1 MADPT
6 LYDHLGRPIRRQE
19 LTREHAAPSLMG
31 VRQVWDAEAIS
42 SGLTPERLAAILR
55 DAAQGD
61 HRAYLTLA
69 EEMEERDPHYASVL
83 ATRKRAV
90 SGLEVTVEAA
100 GDEAADVDLADEIRD
115 LVSRPEFGDLLPEL
129 LDALGKGYAVAE
141 IIWDRTG
148 RTWSPERYEW
158 RDPRHFVFD
167 LEDGRTLRLLDEA
180 DMVRGI
186 PLAPYKFIAHVP
198 RLKSGLPIRGG
209 LARLVAVAHM
219 CKSYA
224 LTDWLAFCE
233 VFGMPLRL
241 GRYGPGASED
251 DIRKLVTA
259 VANIGT
265 DAAGVIPESMRVE
278 FVEAG
283 KAAGGQE
290 LFQRLA
296 EWLDKQVSKA
306 VLGQTMTTDDGASLS
321 QAQVHND
328 VRLDILRADVR
339 QLANTLN
346 RDLVIPFIQLNH
358 GPRERYPRLLLPVP
372 EPEDLATLAD
382 VLAKL
387 VPLGLKVE
395 GSVVRDKLGLPDPED
410 DAEVLATPVSTG
422 PATAVNQR
430 TRKALNQGV
439 PAPAPDKPDGPD
451 EIDELE
457 TEALAE
463 WEHLAAPVI
472 NPVLRL
478 AEEAGS
484 FEEFLAKLPELVG
497 TMDSTA
503 LARDLAEAAF
513 RARGLGDAGDDA

>member
-6 LYDHLGRPIRRQE
+6 LYDHLGQPIRRQE

-31 VRQVWDAEAIS
+31 VRQVWDAETIAA
-42 SGLTPERLAAILR
+42 GLTPGRLAAMLR

-90 SGLEVTVEAA
+90 SGLEITVEAA
-100 GDEAADVDLADEIRD
+100 SDEAADVDLADAVRD
-115 LVSRPEFGDLLPEL
+115 LVALPEIGDLLPDL

-148 RTWSPERYEW
+148 RTWRPERYEW

-180 DMVRGI
+180 DMMRGI
-186 PLAPYKFIAHVP
+186 PLAPYKFIVHVP

-209 LARLVAVAHM
+209 LARLVAVSHM

-224 LTDWLAFCE
+224 LTDWLAFAE

-241 GRYGPGASED
+241 GRYGPSASED
-251 DIRKLVTA
+251 DIRKLVSA

-265 DAAGVIPESMRVE
+265 DAAAVIPESMRIE
-278 FVEAG
+278 FVEGG
-283 KAAGGQE
+283 KVAAGGQE

-296 EWLDKQVSKA
+296 EWLDRQVSKA
-306 VLGQTMTTDDGASLS
+306 VLGQTMTTDDGSSLA

-346 RDLVIPFIQLNH
+346 RDLVVPYIQLNH
-358 GPRERYPRLLLPVP
+358 GPQERYPRLRLPVP
-372 EPEDLATLAD
+372 EPEDLTALAD
-382 VLAKL
+382 ALAKL
-387 VPLGLKVE
+387 VPLGGLGIE
-395 GSVVRDKLGLPDPED
+395 ASVVRDRLGVPDPAP
-410 DAEVLATPVSTG
+410 DAQLLGTNYESGLAW
-422 PATAVNQR
+422 AENRQ
-430 TRKALNQGV
+430 RKALNQGL
-439 PAPAPDKPDGPD
+439 PAPRPELDAL
-451 EIDELE
+451 DELE
-457 TEALAE
+457 AEALE
-463 WEHLAAPVI
+463 DWEPLVAPVVD
-472 NPVLRL
+472 PVLEL
-478 AEEAGS
+478 AERCKTM
-484 FEEFLAKLPELVG
+484 EEFMARLHEIDMEPF
-497 TMDSTA
+497 A
-503 LARDLAEAAF
+503 LARSLAEVMF
-513 RARGLGDAGDDA
+513 KARGMGDAGDDA

>member
-83 ATRKRAV
+83 ATRKRALAGIEG
-90 SGLEVTVEAA
+90 SVEAA
-100 GDEAADVDLADEIRD
+100 SDEKADVDLADEVRE
-115 LVSRPEFGDLLPEL
+115 LVRQPAFGDLLFDL
-129 LDALGKGYAVAE
+129 LDGLGKGFSVVE
-141 IIWDRTG
+141 IMWDRSSSNWT
-148 RTWSPERYEW
+148 PARYEW

-180 DMVRGI
+180 DMMRG
-186 PLAPYKFIAHVP
+186 LKLSPYKFMTHVP
-198 RLKSGLPIRGG
+198 KLKSGLPVRGG
-209 LARLVAVAHM
+209 LARLAAVSFM
-219 CKSYA
+219 CKSYT
-224 LTDWLAFCE
+224 LTDWLAFAE
-233 VFGMPLRL
+233 VFGMPLRV

-259 VANIGT
+259 VANIGS
-265 DAAGVIPESMRVE
+265 DAAAVVPESMRIE
-278 FVEAG
+278 FQEAG
-283 KAAGGQE
+283 KASGGHE

-306 VLGQTMTTDDGASLS
+306 ILGQTMTSDDGSSLA
-321 QAQVHND
+321 QAKVHND
-328 VRLDILRADVR
+328 VRLDILAADAR
-339 QLANTLN
+339 QLADTIN

-358 GPRERYPRLLLPVP
+358 GQRERYPRLRLPVP
-372 EPEDLATLAD
+372 EPEDLTALAD

-395 GSVVRDKLGLPDPED
+395 GSVVRDKIGLPDPED
-410 DAEVLATPVSTG
+410 GAELLGQPQPAEV
-422 PATAVNQR
+422 ATAANQR

-439 PAPAPDKPDGPD
+439 PAPRSEPD

-457 TEALAE
+457 AEALSE
-463 WEHLAAPVI
+463 WEQLVAPVI